1 MVHEGEVSNNPILLT
16 QLTKPKEVESP
27 VMGYSRGPP
36 QSTKPT
42 LVRKGIVGIHAK
54 KQPCVFWGNQQ
65 KSREGATPLLT

>member
-1 MVHEGEVSNNPILLT
+1 
-16 QLTKPKEVESP
+16 
-27 VMGYSRGPP
+27 MGYSRGPP

-42 LVRKGIVGIHAK
+42 MVRKGIVGIHAK